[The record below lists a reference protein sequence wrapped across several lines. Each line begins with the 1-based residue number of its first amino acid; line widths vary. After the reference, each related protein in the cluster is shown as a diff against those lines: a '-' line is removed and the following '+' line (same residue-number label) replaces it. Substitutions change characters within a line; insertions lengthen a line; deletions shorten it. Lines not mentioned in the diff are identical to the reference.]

1 LAERILYRSGR
12 FIVVNKLIGEASE
25 EAPGMKDLPALLR
38 ETTGEGPWFAVNRLD
53 VPVSGCALLAQT
65 GEALAQAHEQFRL
78 GLVEK
83 RYWAITEMPEDP
95 EAIPER
101 GELIHWIAEDSRR
114 NRSRA
119 FDEKAPGRK
128 RAELRYRVAG
138 RGDSS
143 LFLEIELITGRRH
156 QIRAQLETLGL
167 HIRGDLKY
175 GARRSE
181 KRGGIRLHAY
191 SLGFLDAV
199 PVRAAAPP
207 PLMDRLWEAA
217 AAVLTPT

>member
-25 EAPGMKDLPALLR
+25 EAPGMTGLPGLLR
-38 ETTGEGPWFAVNRLD
+38 KFSGGGPWFAVNRLD
-53 VPVSGCALLAQT
+53 VPVSGCALFAQT
-65 GEALAQAHEQFRL
+65 GEALAHAHGQFRR

-95 EAIPER
+95 AAIPER
-101 GELIHWIAEDSRR
+101 GELIHWIAEDSRH

-128 RAELRYRVAG
+128 RAELRYRMAD
-138 RGDSS
+138 RGENS
-143 LFLEIELITGRRH
+143 LFLEIELVTGRRH

-181 KRGGIRLHAY
+181 KKGGIRLHAY
-191 SLGFLDAV
+191 SLGFFDAA

-217 AAVLTPT
+217 ADALIPK